1 MLLAVGLQLQVIQN
15 FAGKISLESVPDKL
29 RLGYNNTNYTAKK
42 RGRTEKKYGN
52 KKSFQQN
59 YDD

>member
-15 FAGKISLESVPDKL
+15 FAGKISLESVPDEL
-29 RLGYNNTNYTAKK
+29 RLGHNTNYTAKK